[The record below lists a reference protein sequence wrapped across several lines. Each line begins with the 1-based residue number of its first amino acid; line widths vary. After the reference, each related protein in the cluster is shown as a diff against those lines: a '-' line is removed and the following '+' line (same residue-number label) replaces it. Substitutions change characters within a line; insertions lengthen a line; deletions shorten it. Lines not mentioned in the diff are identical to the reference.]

1 MCVLRVHGK
10 QFDPRMLLERSGLP
24 AYDSWREGEPRQ
36 IDAKRRGPTHDSS
49 GFKVDVSR
57 KDWTDLP
64 GQIED
69 ALRFLEHFRDEL
81 RAIVATAGVEC
92 VELDFPFAVRASEQS
107 PLLQSVFL
115 PPNLLALA
123 GELGVGIEV
132 SVYPPISERGSA
144 V

>member
-1 MCVLRVHGK
+1 MAGRRASAARGK
-10 QFDPRMLLERSGLP
+10 
-24 AYDSWREGEPRQ
+24 AV
-36 IDAKRRGPTHDSS
+36 GPTHDSS

-57 KDWTDLP
+57 KEWTDLS

-69 ALRFLEHFRDEL
+69 AVEFLETFRDEL
-81 RAIVATAGVEC
+81 RAIVATAGVQYLW
-92 VELDFPFAVRASEQS
+92 LDFPFASRASENP

-132 SVYPPISERGSA
+132 SVYPPISERGQ
-144 V
+144 

>member
-1 MCVLRVHGK
+1 MCVLRVEGK
-10 QFDPRMLLERSGLP
+10 QFDPRMFLERSRLP
-24 AYDSWREGEPRQ
+24 AYESWLEGGPRL
-36 IDAKRRGPTHDSS
+36 IGAKRWGATHDSS

-57 KDWTDLP
+57 KEWTDLP

-81 RAIVATAGVEC
+81 RAIVATPGVEC
-92 VELDFPFAVRASEQS
+92 VWLDFPFAVRATEHA
-107 PLLQSVFL
+107 PFLQSVFL

-132 SVYPPISERGSA
+132 SVYPPISERAPAG
-144 V
+144 